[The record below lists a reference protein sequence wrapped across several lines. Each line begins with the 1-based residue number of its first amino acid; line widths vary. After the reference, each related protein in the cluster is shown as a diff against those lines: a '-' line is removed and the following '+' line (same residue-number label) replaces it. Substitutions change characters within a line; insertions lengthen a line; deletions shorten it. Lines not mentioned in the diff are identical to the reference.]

1 MGCRWLL
8 LAAWRLLVIPFLIEI
23 SRVFIVVTIKT
34 KELPVAPVGR
44 IVIVVVVLVMDREL
58 TEFLALKIAP
68 APSTD
73 PGIDLERLLSVAL
86 LPLLAVAPGF
96 SYNPV
101 QFFFV

>member
-1 MGCRWLL
+1 MGGRWIW
-8 LAAWRLLVIPFLIEI
+8 LAVRRRLIIPFLIQI
-23 SRVFIVVTIKT
+23 SRVLIVVTIKT

-73 PGIDLERLLSVAL
+73 PGIDLECLLSIAL

-96 SYNPV
+96 SYNSV

>member
-1 MGCRWLL
+1 M
-8 LAAWRLLVIPFLIEI
+8 
-23 SRVFIVVTIKT
+23 RVVVTVYT
-34 KELPVAPVGR
+34 QQLPVATVGWV
-44 IVIVVVVLVMDREL
+44 IIVVVVLVMDREL
-58 TEFLALKIAP
+58 TEFLALEIAP

-73 PGIDLERLLSVAL
+73 PGIDLERLLPIAL

>member
-1 MGCRWLL
+1 M
-8 LAAWRLLVIPFLIEI
+8 
-23 SRVFIVVTIKT
+23 
-34 KELPVAPVGR
+34 
-44 IVIVVVVLVMDREL
+44 VVVLVMDREL

-73 PGIDLERLLSVAL
+73 PGIDLERLLSIAL
-86 LPLLAVAPGF
+86 LPLLAVAPSF

>member
-1 MGCRWLL
+1 
-8 LAAWRLLVIPFLIEI
+8 
-23 SRVFIVVTIKT
+23 
-34 KELPVAPVGR
+34 
-44 IVIVVVVLVMDREL
+44 MDREL

-68 APSTD
+68 APRTD
-73 PGIDLERLLSVAL
+73 PGIDFERLLPIAL